1 MTRTLSSIKEINL
14 SWLKETLLEVEEF
27 QDDEITGLDVK
38 QVGEGIGQLGEFAER
53 IFSAIED
60 YDAMRF
66 IA

>member
-53 IFSAIED
+53 IFSAIKD